1 MKSNKTRYGFIV
13 ASMLIAIMLLQCCA
27 NMVTPSGGPK
37 DTTPPKVTEA
47 NPANHSTNFNTR
59 KIELTFDEYVTLENA
74 NQNVLVSPPLTSKP
88 DIKLN
93 NKTLVIKFKESL
105 ETNTTYTI
113 HFGKA
118 IKDLHEGNE
127 FKDYVYTFSTGET
140 LDTLSIAGTLLS
152 ATDKKPVEDAFVG
165 LYRADRDSLET
176 LPTTTI
182 PNFITK
188 TDKDGKFNLG
198 GLPDN
203 DFLVFALKDV
213 NSNLYFDLPNEEVAF
228 IDTLVPSSYPQ
239 KANDTLAERHF
250 NQNSLNLTMFM
261 FTEVDSTQMLL
272 EKKLVEEGL
281 LRFVF
286 RHPAKNVVISTPE
299 ILPDT
304 FNLVT
309 VNSRENDTI
318 WWYFTPNVK
327 DSLWVQVKYDTLIND
342 STRYSLKF
350 KESKKQQKSSAAPVQ
365 LKVKDNLVINQG
377 ILPGEPLILKF
388 SEPIVNITM
397 PDSALF
403 KADTLAIYAPLQFE
417 KADDYGFEYRLLTD
431 SLLPNV
437 KYSIQI
443 PDSTFWGIRNRTNA
457 EIKTDFHVLKN
468 DEAGNIIITV
478 VPPEEL
484 KQVVIQLID
493 SKEKV
498 LKEEAISESKR
509 IEFRHLAPA
518 KYKLRALLDKDG
530 NGKWSSGNYHF
541 HFLPETYI
549 DYKDEL
555 DVKAGWDIDLEEKWE
570 L

>member
-1 MKSNKTRYGFIV
+1 
-13 ASMLIAIMLLQCCA
+13 MLLAILLLQCCA

-47 NPANHSTNFNTR
+47 NPANHCTNFNSR
-59 KIELTFDEYVTLENA
+59 KIEITFDEYVTLENA

-88 DIKLN
+88 DIKLS
-93 NKTLVIKFKESL
+93 NKTLVIKFKEGL
-105 ETNTTYTI
+105 DANTTYTI

-127 FKDYVYTFSTGET
+127 FKDFVYTFSTGET
-140 LDTLSIAGTLLS
+140 IDTLSIAGTLLNAS
-152 ATDKKPVEDAFVG
+152 DKKPVEDAFVG
-165 LYRADRDSLET
+165 LYRAGRDSLET
-176 LPTTTI
+176 LPTTTP

-188 TDKDGKFNLG
+188 TDKDGKFNIG

-203 DFLVFALKDV
+203 KFLVFALKDV

-228 IDTLVPSSYPQ
+228 IDTLVPASYPQ
-239 KANDTLAERHF
+239 KANDTLAERYF
-250 NQNSLNLTMFM
+250 NQNSLNLTLFM
-261 FTEVDSTQMLL
+261 FTEVDSTQMLM

-286 RHPAKNVVISTPE
+286 RHPAKDVVISTPE
-299 ILPDT
+299 MLPDT

-350 KESKKQQKSSAAPVQ
+350 KDPKKQKAKKPT
-365 LKVKDNLVINQG
+365 LLNVKDNLIINQG
-377 ILPGEPLILKF
+377 LLAGEPLILKF

-403 KADTLAIYAPLQFE
+403 KADTLSTYGPLHFE
-417 KADDYGFEYRLLTD
+417 KADYNGFEYRLLTD

-457 EIKTDFHVLKN
+457 EIKTDFHVLK
-468 DEAGNIIITV
+468 DEECGNILITV
-478 VPPEEL
+478 MPPKGM
-484 KQVVIQLID
+484 KQVVVQLID
-493 SKEKV
+493 SKGKV
-498 LKEEAISESKR
+498 LKEEAITQSKK

-530 NGKWSSGNYHF
+530 NGKWTTGNYHF

-549 DYKDEL
+549 EYKDEL
-555 DVKAGWDIDLEEKWE
+555 DVKAGWDIDLEETWK